1 MIMLFHEIYS
11 TYFQTVAKI
20 LAEAVEHPLTTGEI
34 NAIIQDYA
42 FEESTLNIPES
53 LGMTHWQLLK
63 EDGTTILRKKPTMPL
78 TILQKRWINAIALDP
93 RIGLFTDQ
101 PVVFSDVEPL
111 FLPEDIYVFDKYS
124 DGDPYENPE
133 YIRNFRLILD
143 AIKHRYQIQISI
155 INRHGKQITT
165 RTIPEYLEYSEKDD
179 KFRLI
184 GTGSKLGNTINLGR
198 IISCEKYE
206 NQQGGKVGKRNQPR
220 QRKVIFELIDE
231 RNALERVLMH
241 FAHLE
246 KQVEKIDERKYQV
259 TLYYDKEDE
268 TEILIRVLSFGPMGC
283 VSAIREAFIAAKG
296 GVLFIDEAYAMKSDT
311 AITVLLQEMENQRE
325 DVIVIL
331 AGYNERMKTF
341 MKRNEGLKS
350 RIPYWIDFP
359 DYTTE
364 ELTDIFKLMIRE
376 KDFCV
381 TDDAIKEAHYIF
393 EKVRNV
399 DDFGNGRYVRNL
411 MERAVRQQS
420 VRLLSTSES
429 ASDIQKEELFQITK
443 SDIQMLGEGEKKE
456 RESGTARK
464 ELDEMVGLASVKTV
478 IHKAIA
484 KHKINKLCMEKGLQR
499 DKASLHMV
507 FTGNPGTAKTT
518 VARLF
523 AEIMKDEKILST
535 GVFVEVGRADLVGE
549 HVGATAPLVKK
560 KFKEA
565 QGGVLFIDEAYSL
578 CDGYDNGFGD
588 EAINTIVQ
596 EMENHRDNVIVIFA
610 GYPEPMKAFLDRNPG
625 MRSRIAFSVEFDDY
639 TVEELCE
646 ITKLMLSRKQMTIT
660 EAGMKKLKKNF
671 ESVKDSRDYGNGRF
685 ARKMLEEAEMNL
697 AERIC
702 QMGETEITTEVLTI
716 IEESDIPDVP
726 LEERRQIK
734 KIGFAC

>member
-1 MIMLFHEIYS
+1 MLFHEIYS